1 MSKSCDICNK
11 ELGFGSK
18 KCELKDGLVC
28 AECVKKAGLVSR
40 KNLKGLTIEALKKGI
55 EKNNKMLARQQI
67 FKPTSE
73 VGTYLKVDD
82 NNKMFMTN
90 DLLFNYDNLVSYEL
104 IEDGS
109 SLTKSGLGQAVV
121 GGVLFGGAGAV
132 VGAITGQKQ
141 KETCNSLKI
150 LITLKDT
157 NCTTVYIPFITVSVK
172 KNGNVYQSAKG
183 LAQNCVNL
191 LTMIVSENNRK
202 ATASASVSSASGPI
216 FIADELTK
224 YKKLLDEGILTQEE
238 FDAQKQKLLN
248 Q

>member
-28 AECVKKAGLVSR
+28 AECVKKAGLVAR

-55 EKNNKMLARQQI
+55 EQNNEMLARQQI

-82 NNKMFMTN
+82 NNKMFMTSG
-90 DLLFNYDNLVSYEL
+90 LLFNYDNLVSYEL

-109 SLTKSGLGQAVV
+109 TLTKSGLGRAVV
-121 GGVLFGGAGAV
+121 GGALFGGAGAV
-132 VGAITGQKQ
+132 VGAITGHKQ
-141 KETCNSLKI
+141 KETCDSLKI

-172 KNGNVYQSAKG
+172 KNGTVYQSAKS
-183 LAQNCVNL
+183 LAQNCSNL
-191 LTMIVSENNRK
+191 LTLIVSENNRNE
-202 ATASASVSSASGPI
+202 ATSTNASSVSELIS
-216 FIADELTK
+216 IADELAK
-224 YKKLLDEGILTQEE
+224 YKKLLDEGVLTQEE